1 MTLTCMQIEGE
12 SGCLS
17 LGGYLSA
24 ILTHLKENFSPPIML
39 RGFAWFFTNLAT
51 NADLPTFNSPV
62 DEINFVN
69 YMYHK

>member
-1 MTLTCMQIEGE
+1 MQIEGE

-24 ILTHLKENFSPPIML
+24 ILTHLKENFSPSSVPGDIAL
-39 RGFAWFFTNLAT
+39 SFTNLAS